1 MSQFL
6 QASRGREGRLG
17 LSALGGLV
25 ALAFAVQAG
34 ASCHIAAGQQGPA
47 GKPAAGAAFAPA
59 VFHPADFQA
68 TFQAVNYDP
77 STENASIV
85 GLWEFE
91 VRAAIDEGPFRKGDL
106 LDWGL
111 ATWHD
116 DGTEIQ
122 FSAGRPYDAGDVC
135 MGVWKQTG
143 HNKFHLNHIA
153 LGKDLAT
160 GANFDGLTNI
170 RADVTVGP
178 GGNRFTGSYQIIQY
192 YGSPTDGT
200 EFDQSN
206 EQYRFVATVTA
217 TRVSPN

>member
-6 QASRGREGRLG
+6 QATRGRAARLG
-17 LSALGGLV
+17 LSALGGLA
-25 ALAFAVQAG
+25 ALAWAAQA
-34 ASCHIAAGQQGPA
+34 AATCHVAAGQQGPA
-47 GKPAAGAAFAPA
+47 AQPPHAAAFAPA
-59 VFHPADFQA
+59 VFHPADAQA
-68 TFQAVNYDP
+68 TFLATGFEPYNDSV
-77 STENASIV
+77 SIV

-91 VRAAIDEGPFRKGDL
+91 VRASMDEGPFRKGDL

-143 HNKFHLNHIA
+143 RNKFHLNHIA
-153 LGKDLAT
+153 LGKDLGT

-170 RADVTVGP
+170 RADVTVGSN
-178 GGNRFTGSYQIIQY
+178 GNRFTGSYLIIQY
-192 YGSPTDGT
+192 YGSPVDGT
-200 EFDQSN
+200 EFDQST
-206 EQYRFVATVTA
+206 EQYRFVGVVTA